1 MIKTETFISYFLLLL
16 NIIMLV
22 SGQAFFKLGLE
33 KMGGVNLSNAWKAL
47 FSPTIIVGLALY
59 VVATLIW
66 FVVLSRL
73 PLSVAYPIQSLA
85 YVLGIF
91 LAIAMF
97 HESVS
102 PMKWIGAIIIVFG
115 VVLIAIDK

>member
-1 MIKTETFISYFLLLL
+1 MIKSETLLSYFLLFL

-33 KMGGVNLSNAWKAL
+33 KIGGVNLGNAWKAL
-47 FSPTIIVGLALY
+47 LSPTIIVGLALY
-59 VVATLIW
+59 ALATLVW

-91 LAIAMF
+91 LAISMF
-97 HESVS
+97 HETVS
-102 PMKWIGAIIIVFG
+102 PMKWIGAAIIVIG
-115 VVLIAIDK
+115 VIFIATD

>member
-1 MIKTETFISYFLLLL
+1 MKTDITFGYFLLFV

-22 SGQAFFKLGLE
+22 SGQALFKLGLD
-33 KMGGVNLSNAWKAL
+33 KMGGVSLHNTWKAL
-47 FSPTIIVGLALY
+47 LSPTIVIGLVLY

-73 PLSVAYPIQSLA
+73 PLSTAYPIQSLA

-91 LAIAMF
+91 IAAFAF
-97 HESVS
+97 HETVS
-102 PMKWIGAIIIVFG
+102 ITKWFGAIIVIIG
-115 VVLIAIDK
+115 VALIAFEK